1 MANYGGGV
9 VVVGEAD
16 RCRGGSMAG
25 GEAAQPRRRIECRI
39 KMKIR

>member
-25 GEAAQPRRRIECRI
+25 GEAAQLRRTECRI
-39 KMKIR
+39 RMKTR